1 MVGLPR
7 ESRISRALTS
17 LMMSSLR
24 ADVSTPAA
32 LSAAIPI
39 GIVGFGS
46 DANQQSRAKAHAI
59 LLRGERRAR
68 FWQKPRVQ
76 RVAVSLTVNFVAVPS
91 VNISTE
97 YSLAAG
103 YTQFRYTMYPK
114 GSTHHA
120 KNCPKPRCAVVDS
133 QRVTVI
139 GRYERLETPVPLL
152 VDCVT
157 TRRRGRGTSS
167 RDMAPIYQGCSAC
180 CACTRE
186 SHSLTLAAP
195 NAFSRIL
202 SCQIATRKR
211 SMPTARAEDAKVSEL
226 WVQAQARVRVGHCAA
241 PSELFARRT
250 VPQPRLPSNPG
261 RSHPPRAARP
271 GANSRATAAQTP
283 RGTWSDAHAILER
296 TDQSLTGGVPRQAS
310 TTHRSFPMGSK
321 LLADVRVA

>member
-1 MVGLPR
+1 M
-7 ESRISRALTS
+7 
-17 LMMSSLR
+17 
-24 ADVSTPAA
+24 
-32 LSAAIPI
+32 
-39 GIVGFGS
+39 
-46 DANQQSRAKAHAI
+46 
-59 LLRGERRAR
+59 
-68 FWQKPRVQ
+68 
-76 RVAVSLTVNFVAVPS
+76 SLTVNFVAVPS

-114 GSTHHA
+114 
-120 KNCPKPRCAVVDS
+120 PLCAVVDS

-211 SMPTARAEDAKVSEL
+211 SMPTARAEDATVSEL

-250 VPQPRLPSNPG
+250 VPPPRLPSNPG

-283 RGTWSDAHAILER
+283 RGTWPDAHAILER
-296 TDQSLTGGVPRQAS
+296 TEQSLTAGVPRQAS